1 MTLDIES
8 IRDDFPILER
18 RLPNG
23 KQLVYFDN
31 AATSQKPQC
40 VIDAMSEYYSEYNS
54 NAHRANHTLAD
65 EATTALEDARESISS
80 YFGTSPDQMI
90 YTSGATE
97 AINLVSYGWARE
109 NLSEHD
115 VVVITEMEHHADIVP
130 WQQLSKEKGVEIRYV
145 PIDTA
150 SFTLDMQA
158 FEVAAEGASLVC
170 VVHTSNVLGIRNPIE
185 RIVELSHSNGARVL
199 LDCAQGA
206 PHERINFDESEVDFV
221 AVSAH
226 KMGGPTGIGC
236 LLVKRDAMQ
245 QMGPFM
251 TGGSM
256 IKTVSTIGSTFQ
268 EGHAMFETG
277 TPRIAEAI
285 GWGSAVEWLDQFD
298 MEEVHSHINQIASW
312 TAERISEI
320 NGITVYGDPSR
331 HDSSGAVSFLHE
343 TIQSQDLALLLDEG
357 GFAVRTGHHC
367 AQPLMDALGVP
378 STNRASFWIY
388 NTRDEAEAFVDHL
401 RNVVERFS
409 EKE

>member
-1 MTLDIES
+1 MTLDIEA

-388 NTRDEAEAFVDHL
+388 NTMDEAEAFVEHL

>member
-1 MTLDIES
+1 
-8 IRDDFPILER
+8 
-18 RLPNG
+18 
-23 KQLVYFDN
+23 
-31 AATSQKPQC
+31 
-40 VIDAMSEYYSEYNS
+40 
-54 NAHRANHTLAD
+54 
-65 EATTALEDARESISS
+65 
-80 YFGTSPDQMI
+80 
-90 YTSGATE
+90 
-97 AINLVSYGWARE
+97 
-109 NLSEHD
+109 
-115 VVVITEMEHHADIVP
+115 
-130 WQQLSKEKGVEIRYV
+130 
-145 PIDTA
+145 
-150 SFTLDMQA
+150 
-158 FEVAAEGASLVC
+158 
-170 VVHTSNVLGIRNPIE
+170 
-185 RIVELSHSNGARVL
+185 
-199 LDCAQGA
+199 
-206 PHERINFDESEVDFV
+206 
-221 AVSAH
+221 
-226 KMGGPTGIGC
+226 
-236 LLVKRDAMQ
+236 
-245 QMGPFM
+245 
-251 TGGSM
+251 M

-388 NTRDEAEAFVDHL
+388 NTMDEAEAFVEHL